1 MQELNRARHPVDK
14 SSVRWW
20 WDVEGGRGVRWA
32 FASSWRHLRG
42 LPSGWKRWEVWGL
55 VLASLDSRLQSV
67 VRGARL
73 ARVEGSLATVL
84 VSPFSANCSLG
95 TGSTCL
101 SFRRVNQQKEKKK
114 KRTVWNKT
122 WEKCWRRWSEWRIV
136 GRSNDTRDNR
146 GERGGWVPA
155 A

>member
-20 WDVEGGRGVRWA
+20 WDVEDGRGVRWA

-42 LPSGWKRWEVWGL
+42 LPSGWKGWEVWGL
-55 VLASLDSRLQSV
+55 VASLDSRLQSV

-73 ARVEGSLATVL
+73 ARVEGSLRPWWSL
-84 VSPFSANCSLG
+84 FSAHCSLG

-101 SFRRVNQQKEKKK
+101 SFRRVTSKRKK

-122 WEKCWRRWSEWRIV
+122 WEKCWRRWSEGRIV

>member
-1 MQELNRARHPVDK
+1 MVVGCRD
-14 SSVRWW
+14 
-20 WDVEGGRGVRWA
+20 GRGVRWA

-42 LPSGWKRWEVWGL
+42 LPSGWKGWEVWGL
-55 VLASLDSRLQSV
+55 VASLDSRLQSV

-73 ARVEGSLATVL
+73 ARVEGSLRPWW
-84 VSPFSANCSLG
+84 SPFSADCSLG

-101 SFRRVNQQKEKKK
+101 SFRRVTSKRKK

-122 WEKCWRRWSEWRIV
+122 WEKCWRRWSERRIV